1 MTITRVLIT
10 DDNDFQRL
18 MLRQLFAADP
28 QIDVIGEA
36 SNGAEAVAL
45 TGQLK
50 PDLVTMDICMPGMDG
65 FEAIERIMQSHAT
78 PILVI
83 TSRGDAETAFAA
95 ISKGA
100 LEVFPKPDIDA
111 FDSDELTRKIKSLAR
126 VQVVRHIRGVKSKP
140 TTCLPAPVCAYKHP
154 VRIIA
159 IAASTGGPKTLAAIL
174 GALPATLPVPIVIAQ
189 HITSGFDIGLAEW
202 LNTICALTVCMGTP
216 GDRMMPGHAYLAPAD
231 RHMRIDNDGCLE
243 LTPIGSADIYKPS
256 CDALLS
262 SAADCFGRNCIG
274 VILTGMG
281 NDGVAGLAKIK
292 AAGGCTLAQSRSS
305 CIIYGMPKIAIESDV
320 VDRVLDPAQISDAL
334 QHACGGMAATI
345 PQ

>member
-1 MTITRVLIT
+1 MTVTRVLIT

-36 SNGAEAVAL
+36 TNGAEAVEL
-45 TGQLK
+45 TEQLK
-50 PDLVTMDICMPGMDG
+50 PDLITMDICMPGMDG
-65 FEAIERIMQSHAT
+65 FEAIERIMHAHAT

-83 TSRGDAETAFAA
+83 TSRGDAETAYAA

-100 LEVFPKPDIDA
+100 LEVFPKPDLDA

-126 VQVVRHIRGVKSKP
+126 VRVVRHIRGVKPKSTHCFP
-140 TTCLPAPVCAYKHP
+140 SPVCASRHLAH
-154 VRIIA
+154 IIA

-174 GALPATLPVPIVIAQ
+174 GALPVTLPVPIVIAQ
-189 HITSGFDIGLAEW
+189 HITSGFDTGLAEW
-202 LNTICALTVCMGTP
+202 LNTLCALTVCMGKP
-216 GDRMMPGHAYLAPAD
+216 GAMMLPGHVYLAPAD
-231 RHMRIDNDGCLE
+231 WHMRIDGGGRLE
-243 LTPIGSADIYKPS
+243 LTPIGSEDIYRPS
-256 CDALLS
+256 CDALLGS
-262 SAADCFGRNCIG
+262 VANCYGRHSVG

-281 NDGVAGLAKIK
+281 SDGVAGLAKIK
-292 AAGGCTLAQSRSS
+292 AAGGVTIGQSRSS

-334 QHACGGMAATI
+334 QRACGGMLATI